1 MTACVNRKHTKKV
14 AAVVTASLVGALS
27 LGAAPVAAVADTGIE
42 TLAANWATGAKVTAA
57 EDGKGAVFTGDLTKP
72 VSFDLGSGKYLV
84 PTEVT
89 NQNGDVTD
97 VLEAELDVQYSMPVS
112 NSSAS
117 GVQNSDN
124 SWNGLVT
131 GGLYFID
138 GDSSKVV
145 TTGTANTQNF
155 SAEFAA
161 SYFAG
166 TLTDG
171 NHNPVHP
178 VAGSYAAIVTD
189 GTDSV
194 KMNFSV
200 ADENPFSGAYAYAGA
215 DSYNKEIVYDGTCL
229 IDGDIQFAKA
239 DGTTLVFGT
248 DYDGVVWYKSD
259 GTTADTSA
267 TPAGSYTAALSKGSD
282 VVAKIN
288 FTVEKF
294 DISKHGGVVA
304 DYFNNALGTGDAAT
318 SALLSKVAGSLDAY
332 FGITDVTAPSGTKG
346 FDGSYGEYTVTVKAK
361 GGNSNVTGEAT
372 FKFSNLN
379 TDIFSTLDLYYG
391 ASPVSGTTININLTE
406 GESFDASK
414 IKVRKAD
421 GSSVYAGD
429 QLEVTYKQGSKT
441 VDASALA
448 KAGTYTVT
456 VRVKPFQDENGDWV
470 GGTANFN
477 VKVNGNQAYDTN
489 VSFYLDGELVGAAD
503 SVDYSGADQLERVT
517 AKVANPE
524 GGSFEYGTDFT
535 LEVKKDGKVVD
546 SIVDA
551 GEYEITIKPVTF
563 EFASTVSKADY
574 TFTLTVNPLTV
585 NNLKPY
591 YYNGDDVDAAGEDSN
606 GDFGNRGVSY
616 VNDGVAW
623 TGSAVEVP
631 ALAYKNA
638 DGDYVELD
646 SSLYNVVS
654 IKKGTKTVKE
664 AVDEGIYTVTV
675 ALSDAAGSN
684 YSLKARTFEFEV
696 VKYSPFDDVESPAW
710 YASVVADAKYT
721 NVVNGISGTNL
732 YAPEADITRA
742 DAICIL
748 FNLAG
753 GDNAM
758 GDYQYSETTGWI
770 TGFDDVNGHAYYA
783 KALAWA
789 HSTGVANG
797 YAGTT
802 SFRPEAKI
810 TREEFASLLA
820 NFAKVSGKDVDAADG
835 ALDGMSDANT
845 VSDWAEANVAWA
857 VEAGI
862 MGNGGFVAGQSNISR
877 AEVAAM
883 AMNYRSM

>member
-1 MTACVNRKHTKKV
+1 KHTKKV

-27 LGAAPVAAVADTGIE
+27 LGVAPVAAVADTGIE
-42 TLAANWATGAKVTAA
+42 TLAAEWHTGAKVTAA

-89 NQNGDVTD
+89 NQNGDKTD
-97 VLEAELDVQYSMPVS
+97 VIDNELSVEYTMPLTGAAASDGTWDGLVSGGRYKIDGKGAVVTLSNPVS
-112 NSSAS
+112 A
-117 GVQNSDN
+117 D
-124 SWNGLVT
+124 
-131 GGLYFID
+131 
-138 GDSSKVV
+138 
-145 TTGTANTQNF
+145 
-155 SAEFAA
+155 FAA
-161 SYFAG
+161 SYFGG
-166 TLTDG
+166 TLTDENG
-171 NHNPVHP
+171 KEVRP
-178 VAGSYAAIVTD
+178 VAGTYTVIVGGKVT
-189 GTDSV
+189 
-194 KMNFSV
+194 MNFKL
-200 ADENPFSGAYAYAGA
+200 ADENPYAGTYAYTGT
-215 DSYNKEIVYDGTCL
+215 DSYNKEIVYNG
-229 IDGDIQFAKA
+229 GAQDIRFAKA
-239 DGTTLVFGT
+239 DGTPLSYDASGSK
-248 DYDGVVWYKSD
+248 DYSAIDWYKSD
-259 GTTADTSA
+259 GSA
-267 TPAGSYTAALSKGSD
+267 IASITDAGSYTAVLKNNG
-282 VVAKIN
+282 VEVAKVN

-304 DYFNNALGTGDAAT
+304 DYFNNALGTGSAAT
-318 SALLSKVAGSLDAY
+318 SNFLTAVAGSLSGNYTIA
-332 FGITDVTAPSGTKG
+332 DVTAPSGVKG
-346 FDGSYGEYTVTVKAK
+346 FDGSFGEYTVTVKATS
-361 GGNSNVTGEAT
+361 NTSNVTGEAT

-456 VRVKPFQDENGDWV
+456 VRVKPFQDADGNWV
-470 GGTANFN
+470 GGTDSFK

-489 VSFYLDGELVGAAD
+489 VSFYLDGELAD
-503 SVDYSGADQLERVT
+503 ASESIDYSGADQLERVT

-551 GEYEITIKPVTF
+551 GEYEVTIKPVTF
-563 EFASTVSKADY
+563 EFASTVNKADY

-585 NNLKPY
+585 NDLKPY

-696 VKYSPFDDVESPAW
+696 VKYNPFDDVESPAW

-770 TGFDDVNGHAYYA
+770 TGFDDVDGHAYYA